1 MAGAEHLPAAA
12 SVAVAV
18 VDEKAVAVAS
28 AVAGGSD
35 DVPDLDDVIFLAVPR
50 PREV

>member
-18 VDEKAVAVAS
+18 VDEKAAVVAS
-28 AVAGGSD
+28 EVAGGSD
-35 DVPDLDDVIFLAVPR
+35 DVPGPGDVIFLAVPR
-50 PREV
+50 PPEV

>member
-1 MAGAEHLPAAA
+1 MAVAEHLPAAA
-12 SVAVAV
+12 AAAVAA
-18 VDEKAVAVAS
+18 VDETAAAVAS
-28 AVAGGSD
+28 EVAAGSD

>member
-12 SVAVAV
+12 AAAVAV
-18 VDEKAVAVAS
+18 VDETAAAVVSEVAE
-28 AVAGGSD
+28 GSD
-35 DVPDLDDVIFLAVPR
+35 DVPDLGDVIFLAVPR